1 VKALKQWSL
10 AIALGFC
17 SCLALAQATATP
29 PSTEALFAATLN
41 TLQDKPQALAKWQGK
56 PLIVNFW
63 ARWCPPCRAEIP
75 EFVKL
80 HHDYK
85 SKGLE
90 VIGIGIEDQAEAVRD
105 FAKAYDMDYT
115 LLLGKDKG
123 MDLMR
128 ALGNVR
134 LGLPFTVAIDRTG
147 KIVAT
152 KTGGIKGD
160 ELVAA
165 ANAALK

>member
-1 VKALKQWSL
+1 MKRWLL
-10 AIALGFC
+10 AFAIGFW
-17 SCLALAQATATP
+17 SCLALAQDAAAPPATDT
-29 PSTEALFAATLN
+29 LFATTLSN
-41 TLQDKPQALAKWQGK
+41 LQDKPQALAKWQGK

-63 ARWCPPCRAEIP
+63 ARWCPPCRTEIP

-80 HHDYK
+80 HHDFQ
-85 SKGLE
+85 SRGLV
-90 VIGIGIEDQAEAVRD
+90 VIGIGIEDQAESVRD
-105 FAKAYDMDYT
+105 FAKAYDMEYP

-123 MDLMR
+123 MELMR
-128 ALGNVR
+128 SLGNVK

-165 ANAALK
+165 ATAALR

>member
-1 VKALKQWSL
+1 MRPLKRWLL
-10 AIALGFC
+10 AIAAGLWT
-17 SCLALAQATATP
+17 CLALAQTP
-29 PSTEALFAATLN
+29 V
-41 TLQDKPQALAKWQGK
+41 QGK
-56 PLIVNFW
+56 PLIINFW

-75 EFVKL
+75 EFVKV
-80 HHDYK
+80 HHDYQA
-85 SKGLE
+85 KGL
-90 VIGIGIEDQAEAVRD
+90 VIIGIGIEDQAEPVRD
-105 FAKAYDMDYT
+105 FAKAYDMEYP

-123 MDLMR
+123 MELMR

-147 KIVAT
+147 KIVAS